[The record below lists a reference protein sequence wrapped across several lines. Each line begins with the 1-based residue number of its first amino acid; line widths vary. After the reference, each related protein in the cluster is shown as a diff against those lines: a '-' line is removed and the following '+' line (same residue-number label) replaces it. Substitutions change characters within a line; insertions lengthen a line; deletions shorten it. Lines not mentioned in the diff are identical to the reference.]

1 MKKDSNFVTS
11 TIRYRKLIYFLVG
24 VMVAFGIYSL
34 FAINKDEFP
43 TFQIKDGLVVGVY
56 PGANAQEVEEQLTRP
71 LEEILFKFAEVK
83 RTTYSYTQDGI
94 CYIFVK
100 LQCPAKQK
108 NEVWSKI
115 KLKLNASRIF
125 LPSGVLTVQVMDEF
139 SAVSSVLLALQSD
152 DKSYRELE
160 EYADLLKNELYTIPA
175 LSNIKI
181 LGTQK

>member
-1 MKKDSNFVTS
+1 MKKDSNFVKS
-11 TIRYRKLIYFLVG
+11 AIRYRNLIYFLIA

-100 LQCPAKQK
+100 LRCPARQK

-160 EYADLLKNELYTIPA
+160 HYASELKNDLYTIPA
-175 LSNIKI
+175 L
-181 LGTQK
+181 